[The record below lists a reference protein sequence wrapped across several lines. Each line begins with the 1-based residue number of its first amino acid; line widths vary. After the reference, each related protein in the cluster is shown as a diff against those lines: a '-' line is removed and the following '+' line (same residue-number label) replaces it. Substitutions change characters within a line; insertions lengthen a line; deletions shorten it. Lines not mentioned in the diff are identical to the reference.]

1 MLILRILF
9 YIIGLL
15 VTSLGVSLTIKAD
28 LGAGAWDALN
38 VGLSTTVGFTVGT
51 WVIIVGIILIIVNAL
66 LMKVRPEYLAVI
78 PIFLMGPFI
87 DFWLLIAFPNW
98 EPEGFIYQLIILLL
112 GLLGLSMGISIY
124 LQAKFPL
131 IPIDNFMVAIKSR
144 LPINLGMAKTI
155 GEITA
160 LLFAFLFK
168 GPIGLG
174 TIIVTFLIGPLIQVF
189 FPRFENLLKRLSEKT
204 SG

>member
-1 MLILRILF
+1 MLIIRILF

-51 WVIIVGIILIIVNAL
+51 WVIIVGIILIVVNAL
-66 LMKVRPEYLAVI
+66 LMKVRPDYLAVI

-98 EPEGFIYQLIILLL
+98 EPQGFVYQLLILSL

-131 IPIDNFMVAIKSR
+131 IPIDNFMVAIKSQ
-144 LPINLGMAKTI
+144 LPINLGLAKTI

-174 TIIVTFLIGPLIQVF
+174 TIIVTFLIGPFIQVF
-189 FPRFENLLKRLSEKT
+189 FPRFEALMKRLSKKT
-204 SG
+204 VG

>member
-1 MLILRILF
+1 MLLIRILF

-51 WVIIVGIILIIVNAL
+51 WVIIVGIILIVVNAL

-98 EPEGFIYQLIILLL
+98 EPEGFVYQLLILSL

-144 LPINLGMAKTI
+144 LPINLGLAKTI

-204 SG
+204 SR

>member
-1 MLILRILF
+1 MFIIRIMF

-15 VTSLGVSLTIKAD
+15 VTSLGVSLTIISD

-38 VGLSTTVGFTVGT
+38 VGLSTTIGFTVGT
-51 WVIIVGIILIIVNAL
+51 WVIIVGIILIIINAL
-66 LMKVRPEYLAVI
+66 LMKSRPEYLAVI

-87 DFWLLIAFPNW
+87 DFWLLVVFPNW
-98 EPEGFIYQLIILLL
+98 QPEGFVYQLLVLLL
-112 GLLGLSMGISIY
+112 GLTFLSLGISIY

-144 LPINLGMAKTI
+144 LPINLGLAKTI

-189 FPRFENLLKRLSEKT
+189 FPRFEALFKRLSKKT
-204 SG
+204 VG